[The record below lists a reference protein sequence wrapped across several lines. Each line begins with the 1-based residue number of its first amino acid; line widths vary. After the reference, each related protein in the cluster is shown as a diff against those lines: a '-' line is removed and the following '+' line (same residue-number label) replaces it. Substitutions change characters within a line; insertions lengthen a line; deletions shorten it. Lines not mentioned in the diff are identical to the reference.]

1 MLEPDPRDYEIRIW
15 YSAEKGD
22 ECFVAQVVES
32 SQREAVRD
40 GQAKRGA
47 RRELGSSSQW
57 PGIMAHGETREEAA
71 RQIQLALDGAL
82 EVAAERGIKPPAPAL
97 AHAS

>member
-1 MLEPDPRDYEIRIW
+1 MQADARDYEIRIW

-32 SQREAVRD
+32 SQRKAVRD
-40 GQAKRGA
+40 GQAKSGA

-57 PGIMAHGETREEAA
+57 PGIMAHGDTREEAA
-71 RQIQLALDGAL
+71 REIQLALDGAL
-82 EVAAERGIKPPAPAL
+82 ESAAESGIRPPAPAL

>member
-1 MLEPDPRDYEIRIW
+1 MPEPDARDYDIRSW

-57 PGIMAHGETREEAA
+57 PGIMAHGDTREEAA

-82 EVAAERGIKPPAPAL
+82 ELAVERGIKPPAPAL